1 MNYDESVSLERKA
14 IFRYL
19 PINETIVVL
28 SSRIWERVVPLPG
41 KIDSPGLDITNCQN
55 GKRGLAM
62 VSR

>member
-19 PINETIVVL
+19 PINETVVVL

-41 KIDSPGLDITNCQN
+41 KIDS
-55 GKRGLAM
+55 RGLQLSFCHFVKSH
-62 VSR
+62 VSLIKT